1 MSNYAL
7 SFKPSFNSGIPE
19 SMHLPLTVPMISELR
34 TDPAGFTIMFNYSIT
49 SRKISF
55 FLYLMFSGLHDT
67 TFEAAVGTTTS
78 VMDSCFI
85 ILKAFDLMNSFRT
98 VVSVI

>member
-1 MSNYAL
+1 
-7 SFKPSFNSGIPE
+7 
-19 SMHLPLTVPMISELR
+19 MHLPLTVPMISELS
-34 TDPAGFTIMFNYSIT
+34 TDPAGFTIMLSCSMT
-49 SRKISF
+49 SKKISF
-55 FLYLMFSGLHDT
+55 FLYLIPSGLQET

-78 VMDSCFI
+78 VIDSYLT